1 MANNAITNNKL
12 TDDLVLTGKPVLVQ
26 NSLGIFYGFLE
37 KSDSRSATA
46 LLRDGFMLSPDNH
59 ITFSQ
64 YLDFFSSEVDEIIG
78 DMDKRFGDSLGDHGD
93 ETDDT
98 VDILDESIIP
108 NEILI
113 DQKTLDEHKRKLT
126 ITDYASE
133 GIFLVQRRTSTY
145 ENSKYIQAF
154 SPLIS
159 LTNVIAIV
167 AISETTVAHAGLRD
181 IIEDIE
187 KTSYPFVDDSIYYY
201 NDLTPMITFGLLNK
215 DMQLLI
221 YLALHEKD
229 QDINIK
235 KLDKYVQEVPDLE
248 LTITQSSKYIYESIS
263 RSVSSY
269 RTNKDDKSDKFKED
283 IAPLIKAL
291 VDLPS
296 LIVNSEKRVERYKEL
311 EKAQSNE
318 QNK

>member
-1 MANNAITNNKL
+1 MADNAITNNKQM
-12 TDDLVLTGKPVLVQ
+12 DDLVLTGKPVLVQ

-64 YLDFFSSEVDEIIG
+64 YLDFFSTEVEGMLWDTDNRFNDNVDEDG
-78 DMDKRFGDSLGDHGD
+78 TVTD
-93 ETDDT
+93 EAND
-98 VDILDESIIP
+98 VLNGSVIP
-108 NEILI
+108 NEIVI
-113 DQKTLDEHKRKLT
+113 DQKTFDEHKRNLT

-145 ENSKYIQAF
+145 ENSKYIQAS

-167 AISETTVAHAGLRD
+167 AISETITRHAGLRD

-187 KTSYPFVDDSIYYY
+187 QGHHAWQGDNIYYY
-201 NDLTPMITFGLLNK
+201 NVLTPMITFGILNN
-215 DMQLLI
+215 DLQVLI
-221 YLALHEKD
+221 YLALSEKG
-229 QDINIK
+229 QDIKKI
-235 KLDKYVQEVPDLE
+235 KLDKYIQEVPDLD
-248 LTITQSSKYIYESIS
+248 LTVTRSFKYVYESIS
-263 RSVSSY
+263 RQV
-269 RTNKDDKSDKFKED
+269 KSCERIKED
-283 IAPLIKAL
+283 EKVEIKDMAPLIQAL
-291 VDLPS
+291 ADLPS
-296 LIVNSEKRVERYKEL
+296 LVVNSKKRVERYKEL

-318 QNK
+318 QAK

>member
-1 MANNAITNNKL
+1 MADNAINNNKL
-12 TDDLVLTGKPVLVQ
+12 TDDLALTGKPVLVQ

-64 YLDFFSSEVDEIIG
+64 YLDYFSTEVEEIIG
-78 DMDKRFGDSLGDHGD
+78 DMDYRFANSLDDDGG
-93 ETDDT
+93 ETDET
-98 VDILDESIIP
+98 VDIINESIIP

-113 DQKTLDEHKRKLT
+113 DQKTLDEHKRNLT

-145 ENSKYIQAF
+145 ENSKYIQAS

-167 AISETTVAHAGLRD
+167 AISETLIRHSGIRD
-181 IIEDIE
+181 ILDDIE
-187 KTSYPFVDDSIYYY
+187 RTSYPFVDDSIYYY
-201 NDLTPMITFGLLNK
+201 NFLTPMITFGILNN
-215 DMQLLI
+215 DLQILI
-221 YLALHEKD
+221 YLALSEKG
-229 QDINIK
+229 QDIKKI
-235 KLDKYVQEVPDLE
+235 KLDKYIQEVADLD
-248 LTITQSSKYIYESIS
+248 ITVTRSFKYVYESIS
-263 RSVSSY
+263 EQVKLCERI
-269 RTNKDDKSDKFKED
+269 KED
-283 IAPLIKAL
+283 KKVEIKDMSKLIQALADLPAL
-291 VDLPS
+291 V
-296 LIVNSEKRVERYKEL
+296 VNSEKRVERYKEL

-318 QNK
+318 QDK